1 MKQLTMKREGQIR
14 IVEGSLGY
22 STAQEAENPFP
33 KLDVDPESFKQ
44 EAE

>member
-1 MKQLTMKREGQIR
+1 MKWGERNG
-14 IVEGSLGY
+14 IVQGSLGY

-33 KLDVDPESFKQ
+33 KLDVVGPESFNQ